1 MDIVLRSFIIITSLL
16 IFFSVVSLLIKRRLN
31 ESNSILW
38 LLIAVVILLFGI
50 FPGITTHIAAFLG
63 IDYPP
68 ALIFLAAIMVLLL
81 IVFYSSIGISKM
93 RAEINELAIT
103 VSILREENNLIK
115 EEIGVWGGEKV
126 R

>member
-1 MDIVLRSFIIITSLL
+1 MDIVLRSFVIITSLL

-50 FPGITTHIAAFLG
+50 FPGITTHIAGVLG

-103 VSILREENNLIK
+103 VSILKEENNLMK
-115 EEIGVWGGEKV
+115 EEIGIGGGEKV